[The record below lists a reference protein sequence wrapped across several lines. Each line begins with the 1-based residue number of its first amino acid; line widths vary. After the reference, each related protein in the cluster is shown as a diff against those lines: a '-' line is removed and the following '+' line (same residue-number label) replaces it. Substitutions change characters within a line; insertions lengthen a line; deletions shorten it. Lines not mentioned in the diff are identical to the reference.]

1 VSLQLNDLISY
12 QIYSKIFISVARIC
26 DTVMSEEDN
35 TNAVAQYLA
44 DHPRMMGVLF
54 TALLLLS
61 QAGAVA
67 AGNNVGIN
75 GP

>member
-1 VSLQLNDLISY
+1 MAD
-12 QIYSKIFISVARIC
+12 SKVA
-26 DTVMSEEDN
+26 S
-35 TNAVAQYLA
+35 YLA
-44 DHPRMMGVLF
+44 EHPKMIGVLA

-67 AGNNVGIN
+67 AGGGNAIS

>member
-1 VSLQLNDLISY
+1 
-12 QIYSKIFISVARIC
+12 
-26 DTVMSEEDN
+26 MSSDDDG
-35 TNAVAQYLA
+35 AVVQYLS

-54 TALLLLS
+54 SALVLLS

-67 AGNNVGIN
+67 AGNNAGIY